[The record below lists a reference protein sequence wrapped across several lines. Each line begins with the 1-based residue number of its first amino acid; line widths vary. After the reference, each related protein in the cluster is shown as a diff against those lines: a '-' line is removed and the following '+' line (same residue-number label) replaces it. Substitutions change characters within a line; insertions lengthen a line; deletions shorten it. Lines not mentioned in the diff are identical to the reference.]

1 MPYTGNVVEFA
12 LMALEYYQDVDE
24 SDLKSAG
31 NLLSSD
37 LTEWQEQKN
46 KTLLRS
52 CQSCVQGQVIGV
64 PNWWNSSIYYRKTCR
79 GARI

>member
-12 LMALEYYQDVDE
+12 LMALEYYQGVDE

-46 KTLLRS
+46 KNPAT
-52 CQSCVQGQVIGV
+52 
-64 PNWWNSSIYYRKTCR
+64 
-79 GARI
+79 